1 MKHIVRFFI
10 TPSYYEPGV
19 VATDTPA
26 VPADLWSAQA
36 FQGEIRTVVRSNRG
50 HGSAFCVS
58 IVMRH
63 VCIGAICCSIKPCR
77 RSSMPNY
84 WLFKTEP
91 SVYSFQQLQKDK
103 KTVWDGVANNLAL
116 KNLKD
121 IKKGDLVFIY
131 HTGDER
137 QAVGIARALGG
148 AYPDPSK
155 KDPKLLVV
163 DVEAVK
169 PLPRP
174 VTLAEVKADKQL
186 ANFDLVRNSR
196 LSIMKV
202 SDEQW
207 EIMEGMAKQS
217 K

>member
-1 MKHIVRFFI
+1 
-10 TPSYYEPGV
+10 
-19 VATDTPA
+19 
-26 VPADLWSAQA
+26 
-36 FQGEIRTVVRSNRG
+36 
-50 HGSAFCVS
+50 
-58 IVMRH
+58 
-63 VCIGAICCSIKPCR
+63 
-77 RSSMPNY
+77 MPNY

-137 QAVGIARALGG
+137 QAVGIARSLGG
-148 AYPDPSK
+148 AYPDPNK

>member
-1 MKHIVRFFI
+1 
-10 TPSYYEPGV
+10 
-19 VATDTPA
+19 
-26 VPADLWSAQA
+26 
-36 FQGEIRTVVRSNRG
+36 
-50 HGSAFCVS
+50 
-58 IVMRH
+58 
-63 VCIGAICCSIKPCR
+63 
-77 RSSMPNY
+77 MPNH

-91 SVYSFQQLQKDK
+91 TVYSFQQLQKDN

-121 IKKGDLVFIY
+121 IKKGDLIFIY

-163 DVEAVK
+163 DIEAVK
-169 PLPRP
+169 PLPSP
-174 VTLAEVKADKQL
+174 VTLAQVKADKQL

-196 LSIMKV
+196 LSIMKL

-207 EIMEGMAKQS
+207 EIMEGMAKRS